1 MERAP
6 ALVDDRIMETT
17 FVRGEQYVRNVERAP
32 SGRLWRKLTQ
42 GIALSL
48 SLTLTGVPAIPAFQG
63 TAAAAVDARTI
74 SMYFPHTKES
84 IKITYKRGGRYDKA
98 ALKKI
103 NYFLRDWRAKKPT
116 RMDPKLIDLLWELHR
131 ELGSKKPVHVISAF
145 RSASTN
151 KRLKKIG
158 RNVARR
164 SMHIQGKAI
173 DVYFP
178 DVKVKRLRESA
189 LLRER
194 GGVGYYP
201 RSGKHGFVH
210 IDTGT
215 VRHWPRMSKQQLAKL
230 FRNKK
235 KRRNT
240 TPSRPVLVA
249 KSSEPASDRTAP
261 NAFQVGEQK
270 PVSVRLAKAKVASTK
285 PAKARIASA
294 KRARIPRPRLN
305 PNRDTDIQLD
315 SAQLQTIVAKALAPS
330 PQPRSRPVELA
341 EAPLPP
347 AAVAPQIQAALDS
360 TAPLDEP
367 VAIERQQSNPVLRA
381 PVPPVI
387 AAPAP
392 VDPEPV
398 APVVVANA
406 RPDRQ
411 PVIIEPAAVSP
422 YREPSNIV
430 AERPSPAR
438 GGLRVGSN
446 SRVVS
451 ASTSP
456 VVDLPGEKNRSFWQT
471 LFPNWFRSA
480 DDNDS
485 APVET
490 ASGTRVASLNPGTI
504 VDDGD
509 DITTASIAN
518 SSSHGKT
525 PIVNR
530 PGKADRLYAVPMA
543 QLAVIELPGNRQ
555 ILMNRGK
562 KADSLVPVQ
571 DRQFPGRP
579 RAAVTPASLG
589 SSDIPQLRTSK
600 LEALGETG
608 SDTTSALPEAASS
621 SQILSSSV
629 PTPRVNP
636 KREWLKVNLDPIRRL
651 IQ

>member
-1 MERAP
+1 M
-6 ALVDDRIMETT
+6 VTT

-42 GIALSL
+42 GIALTL
-48 SLTLTGVPAIPAFQG
+48 SLTLTGVPSIPAFQG
-63 TAAAAVDARTI
+63 TATAATDARTI

-84 IKITYKRGGRYDKA
+84 LKITYKRSGRYDKA
-98 ALKKI
+98 AMKKI

-131 ELGSKKPVHVISAF
+131 ELGSKKPIHVISAF

-151 KRLKKIG
+151 KKLKKMG

-178 DVKVKRLRESA
+178 DVKIKRLRESA

-210 IDTGT
+210 LDTGT

-240 TPSRPVLVA
+240 TPDRPVLVA
-249 KSSEPASDRTAP
+249 RDNSSEPASDRTAP
-261 NAFQVGEQK
+261 KVFQVAQQK
-270 PVSVRLAKAKVASTK
+270 PTKVKAK
-285 PAKARIASA
+285 PARTRIASA

-305 PNRDTDIQLD
+305 PNRETDIKID
-315 SAQLQTIVAKALAPS
+315 NSERRTIVAQALNPAPA
-330 PQPRSRPVELA
+330 PQPRSRPIELA

-367 VAIERQQSNPVLRA
+367 VAIPQPQGIPAARA
-381 PVPPVI
+381 PAPPAAI
-387 AAPAP
+387 APAPIDPEP
-392 VDPEPV
+392 VDPEPA

-422 YREPSNIV
+422 FRTPSNIV
-430 AERPSPAR
+430 AEQPSPAR
-438 GGLRVGSN
+438 SGLGVGSN

-451 ASTSP
+451 ASTSH
-456 VVDLPGEKNRSFWQT
+456 VVDIPGKKNKSFWQT
-471 LFPNWFRSA
+471 LFPNWFKS
-480 DDNDS
+480 DEKDS
-485 APVET
+485 NAPEET
-490 ASGTRVASLNPGTI
+490 AQGTRVASLNPGTI
-504 VDDGD
+504 TDDGD
-509 DITTASIAN
+509 NITTASIGN
-518 SSSHGKT
+518 SSTHGKI
-525 PIVNR
+525 PVVNR
-530 PGKADRLYAVPMA
+530 PGKTDRLYAVPMA
-543 QLAVIELPGNRQ
+543 QLAVIELPGNRR

-571 DRQFPGRP
+571 DRQFIGRP
-579 RAAVTPASLG
+579 RAANTAGQDAASENL
-589 SSDIPQLRTSK
+589 QLRASK
-600 LEALGETG
+600 LEALDETA
-608 SDTTSALPEAASS
+608 SDTTSALPEVASG
-621 SQILSSSV
+621 SQILSSST
-629 PTPRVNP
+629 PLPRVNP
-636 KREWLKVNLDPIRRL
+636 KRKWLKVNVDPIRRL